1 MNEYTFRC
9 CELDSLAAKQAAM
22 HVRSCFYLLARVA
35 RRRTIGGGTSHAPH
49 SETKEFFVIFRAAS
63 AVVLEEVVGEAKEE
77 EEEGEGEEEE
87 GTTAGIRLR
96 GRGRRLA
103 RCGRGSIGPLFPSM
117 SKQLKFIFLQCFV
130 TRRKEFENFFQ
141 LFQPHVIFYLLRD
154 VIAAHLEQRQLLP
167 NLLNI
172 FGAPLSVFVQLG

>member
-22 HVRSCFYLLARVA
+22 HVRSCFFLLARVA
-35 RRRTIGGGTSHAPH
+35 RRRIIGGGTSHAPH
-49 SETKEFFVIFRAAS
+49 SGTKEFFVIFRAAS

-117 SKQLKFIFLQCFV
+117 SKQLIFY
-130 TRRKEFENFFQ
+130 NFF
-141 LFQPHVIFYLLRD
+141 
-154 VIAAHLEQRQLLP
+154 AAHTTVQYHTRLNNSLMCKYCVCMYVMVPGGTGTYLVLL
-167 NLLNI
+167 
-172 FGAPLSVFVQLG
+172 

>member
-22 HVRSCFYLLARVA
+22 HVRSCFFLLARVA

-63 AVVLEEVVGEAKEE
+63 AVVLEEVVGEAKE

-167 NLLNI
+167 NLLKI

>member
-22 HVRSCFYLLARVA
+22 HVRSCFFLLARVA
-35 RRRTIGGGTSHAPH
+35 RRRIIGGGTSHAPH
-49 SETKEFFVIFRAAS
+49 SGTKEFFVIFRAAS

-117 SKQLKFIFLQCFV
+117 SKQLIFY
-130 TRRKEFENFFQ
+130 NFF
-141 LFQPHVIFYLLRD
+141 
-154 VIAAHLEQRQLLP
+154 AAHTTVQYHTSTRLNNSLMCKYCVCMYVMVPGGTGTYLVLL
-167 NLLNI
+167 
-172 FGAPLSVFVQLG
+172 